1 MSLDTLSFSVN
12 DKPSELRNL
21 VMIQG
26 DTLKFSARI
35 PMTSFASTTLPTVR
49 LLALDSLNPAQ
60 SVQSIGPKNFT
71 VNLNSTLTTAD
82 LSLILA
88 PQDTET
94 LILDSSLG
102 QILGMGQSEP
112 NWYQPA
118 KKLFLEIQLT
128 ALNVNKTWQGDLT
141 IKGDLLKA
149 NTTATGTL
157 PLVYQVSINNAT
169 N

>member
-1 MSLDTLSFSVN
+1 MSLDSVKFSVN

-35 PMTSFASTTLPTVR
+35 PLTSFSAQTLPVVR
-49 LLALDSLNPAQ
+49 LLALDSLIPAQ
-60 SVQSIGPKNFT
+60 SAQSIGPKNFVVT
-71 VNLNSTLTTAD
+71 LNATLTTAD
-82 LSLILA
+82 LSLILT

-94 LILDSSLG
+94 LILDQNLG
-102 QILGMGQSEP
+102 QVLGMGQNDP

-128 ALNVNKTWQGDLT
+128 GLAINKTWQGDL
-141 IKGDLLKA
+141 IVKGDLFKT
-149 NTTATGTL
+149 NTAGTL
-157 PLVYQVSINNAT
+157 PGLM
-169 N
+169 

>member
-1 MSLDTLSFSVN
+1 MSLDSVKFSVD

-35 PMTSFASTTLPTVR
+35 PLTSFSAQTLPVVR
-49 LLALDSLNPAQ
+49 LLLIDSLNPAQ
-60 SVQSIGPKNFT
+60 SVQSIGPKNFVVT
-71 VNLNSTLTTAD
+71 LNTTLTTAD

-94 LILDSSLG
+94 LSLDQNLG
-102 QILGMGQSEP
+102 QILGMNQGDP
-112 NWYQPA
+112 TWYQPA

-128 ALNVNKTWQGDLT
+128 GLSVNKTWQGDLT
-141 IKGDLLKA
+141 VKGDLFKT
-149 NTTATGTL
+149 NTAGTL
-157 PLVYQVSINNAT
+157 PGLI
-169 N
+169 

>member
-1 MSLDTLSFSVN
+1 MSLDFVRFSVD

-35 PMTSFASTTLPTVR
+35 PLTSFSAQTLPVVR
-49 LLALDSLNPAQ
+49 LLALDSLTPAQ
-60 SVQSIGPKNFT
+60 SAQSIGPKNFVVT
-71 VNLNSTLTTAD
+71 LNTTLTTAD

-94 LILDSSLG
+94 LILDQNLG
-102 QILGMGQSEP
+102 QVLGMGQNDPS
-112 NWYQPA
+112 WYQPA

-128 ALNVNKTWQGDLT
+128 GLAVNKTWQGDL
-141 IKGDLLKA
+141 IVKGDLFKT
-149 NTTATGTL
+149 NTAGTL
-157 PLVYQVSINNAT
+157 PGLI
-169 N
+169 